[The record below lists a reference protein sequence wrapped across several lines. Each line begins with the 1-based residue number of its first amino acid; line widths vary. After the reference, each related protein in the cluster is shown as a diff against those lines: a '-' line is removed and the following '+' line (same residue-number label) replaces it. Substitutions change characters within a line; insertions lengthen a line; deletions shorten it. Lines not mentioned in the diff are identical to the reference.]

1 MSARRTREIVT
12 PEGVPLLFE
21 VAPVGDRAVAFALDA
36 MLVVVVSFALA
47 FGFLIAGLAL
57 GELALAGFLLV
68 WFLLRTFY
76 FTAFEGL
83 WSGRTPGKR
92 AVRIR
97 VIDRRGGPLT
107 GAAVFARNLTRE
119 LELFLPLVALFAPE
133 SLLPDVPA
141 WTRVLALAWVVALVL
156 VPFFTPDRL
165 RAGDL
170 LAGTLVVRVPRARL
184 LDDLTEAAPE
194 AAEAITFSPE
204 QLDLYGIYEL
214 QVLEG
219 ILRGNAP
226 DRAHLL
232 GQIAAKVRQKIGWK
246 GPAQDPEDFLNAF
259 YAAQRRRLEQ
269 RMVLGQRR
277 ETKVERGERPT
288 RRP

>member
-1 MSARRTREIVT
+1 VSRRTREIVT
-12 PEGVPLLFE
+12 PEGVPLVFE
-21 VAPVGDRAVAFALDA
+21 VAPLGDRAVAFALDA
-36 MLVVVVSFALA
+36 LVVVLVSFALA
-47 FGFLIAGLAL
+47 FAALLAGIAV
-57 GELALAGFLLV
+57 GELALAAFLLA

-76 FTAFEGL
+76 FTVFEGL

-92 AVRIR
+92 ALRIR

-119 LELFLPLVALFAPE
+119 LELFLPLVAIFAPD

-141 WTRVLALAWVVALVL
+141 WTRALALGWVVALVL

-170 LAGTLVVRVPRARL
+170 LAGTLVVRIPRARL
-184 LDDLTEAAPE
+184 LDDLAEAAPVPE
-194 AAEAITFSPE
+194 AALTFTPE

-219 ILRGNAP
+219 VLRGNAP

-277 ETKVERGERPT
+277 ERKADPGERPT